1 MQNCHDTAMKE
12 VLMNIIVNA
21 AESFMGLF
29 DAGAL
34 TFVNWVSTI
43 VPKVLLLL
51 VFMNALIALI
61 GQERINKFAKLCS
74 GNVIMAY
81 GVLPFLSAFML
92 GNPMALS
99 MGKFL
104 PERMKPSYYAASTYH
119 CHTNSGMFPHIN
131 VGEIFIYL
139 GIADGITTL
148 GLSTTPLA
156 IRYLLVGLVMN
167 FFAGWITDFTTKFV
181 MKQQKIELK
190 NTL

>member
-1 MQNCHDTAMKE
+1 
-12 VLMNIIVNA
+12 MNIIVNA
-21 AESFMGLF
+21 AEGFMGLF

-104 PERMKPSYYAASTYH
+104 PECMKPSYYAASTYH

>member
-99 MGKFL
+99 MRGSFSGSRIFQVFCL
-104 PERMKPSYYAASTYH
+104 HAG
-119 CHTNSGMFPHIN
+119 CHDRIAPAPWRKRDLAGNAGSG
-131 VGEIFIYL
+131 
-139 GIADGITTL
+139 ADGAGT
-148 GLSTTPLA
+148 
-156 IRYLLVGLVMN
+156 VGLHV
-167 FFAGWITDFTTKFV
+167 
-181 MKQQKIELK
+181 LK
-190 NTL
+190 APEEIWVLSGTG